1 MPDASLWALCLS
13 DISKAFGGLLAVDGV
28 SLQVADYVHVL
39 SRGRIVHSS
48 VPEAL
53 WHNQEVKA
61 RYLGM

>member
-1 MPDASLWALCLS
+1 
-13 DISKAFGGLLAVDGV
+13 VEQHV
-28 SLQVADYVHVL
+28 SLALHVADYVHVL
-39 SRGRIVHSS
+39 SCGRLVYSS

>member
-1 MPDASLWALCLS
+1 LALH
-13 DISKAFGGLLAVDGV
+13 V
-28 SLQVADYVHVL
+28 SDYVHVL

-48 VPEAL
+48 APDEL